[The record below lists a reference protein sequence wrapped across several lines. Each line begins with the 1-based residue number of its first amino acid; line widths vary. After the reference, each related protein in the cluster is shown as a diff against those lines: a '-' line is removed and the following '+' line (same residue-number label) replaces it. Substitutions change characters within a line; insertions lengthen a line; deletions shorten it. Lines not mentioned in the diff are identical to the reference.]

1 MRVAKPGPV
10 KDRKWTPLTI
20 ANAALALALE
30 GGLLVSLF
38 LWGMATGPGT
48 LSGIVIGVA
57 SAALAAVVWG
67 TFLAAGGPKI
77 PLPVGPEIIIKLAVF
92 GVAAFS
98 LSGFGHGTLGLV
110 FAGLAVISVAVEYT
124 AVAPPAEPGVTPPEG
139 S

>member
-20 ANAALALALE
+20 ANAALGLVLE
-30 GGLLVSLF
+30 GGVLVSLF
-38 LWGMATGPGT
+38 LWGMDTGTGT
-48 LSGIVIGVA
+48 LSGIVIGVG

-77 PLPVGPEIIIKLAVF
+77 PLPVGPEIAIKLAVF
-92 GVAAFS
+92 GVAS
-98 LSGFGHGTLGLV
+98 LSLLGFGHGTWGLV

-124 AVAPPAEPGVTPPEG
+124 AVGPPAEPGAEPG
-139 S
+139 F